1 MKPSHPLPTALL
13 SLLMAGTPVLL
24 KADITVLHT
33 WTMGDEEKGTAGS
46 PAAQTLVDTTGDLDL
61 TVVGSPVYAA
71 SGSALGVLFANT
83 DSAHNMGATE
93 YFEGAEAKVNPTD
106 IAKWGVEAIVR
117 IDVIPA
123 ENQEL
128 AVVELGGGTQGIV
141 LQTFGKGAWT
151 IHQSNVVISAATIPV
166 RTGELQH
173 VAAVHNNG
181 KWELYVDG
189 LLATSFNSADYDPA
203 PGIRIGA
210 GNVGGGNNRG
220 FNGLIETVRVF
231 EFTDT
236 FAIEDTLLSTL
247 NPDSDRDGFDDTVE
261 TALGFDPRD
270 VNSTPESR
278 SGIETA
284 VEFSFYAAKNKKY
297 TIESSSDLQNW
308 TPVQTDI
315 PGLGG
320 EITRL
325 YSKRGQTKLF
335 YRSVRQA
342 E

>member
-1 MKPSHPLPTALL
+1 
-13 SLLMAGTPVLL
+13 MAGIPALL

-33 WTMGDEEKGTAGS
+33 WTMGEEEKGTAGS
-46 PAAQTLVDTTGDLDL
+46 PAAETLVDTTGELDL
-61 TVVGSPVYAA
+61 TVAGSPVYAA
-71 SGSALGVLFANT
+71 TGSVLGVLFANT
-83 DSAHNMGATE
+83 DSAHNVSATE
-93 YFEGAEAKVNPTD
+93 YFEGAEADVNPTD

-117 IDVIPA
+117 IDVTPNP
-123 ENQEL
+123 NQEL
-128 AVVELGGGTQGIV
+128 AVVELGGGTNGIL
-141 LQTFGKGAWT
+141 LQTFGNGAWA
-151 IHQSNVVISAATIPV
+151 IHQSNVAISAAAAPV
-166 RTGELQH
+166 RTGQLQH
-173 VAAVHNNG
+173 VAAVHKNG

-189 LLATSFNSADYDPA
+189 LLATSTNSPDYDPA

-210 GNVGGGNNRG
+210 GNVGPGNNRG

-236 FAIEDTLLSTL
+236 FAIDDTLLSTL

-261 TALGFDPRD
+261 TALGFDPRSPA
-270 VNSTPESR
+270 STPESR

-308 TPVQTDI
+308 NAVEMNI